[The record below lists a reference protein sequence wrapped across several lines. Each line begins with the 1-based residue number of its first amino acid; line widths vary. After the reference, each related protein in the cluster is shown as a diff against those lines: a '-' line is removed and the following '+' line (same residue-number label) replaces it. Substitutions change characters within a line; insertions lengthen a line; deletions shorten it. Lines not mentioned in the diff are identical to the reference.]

1 MPVAQ
6 LTGVSRR
13 SIEHFRGFDHKHT
26 AQRRPPALTKPL
38 NTDSEPHQ
46 YPVTQWRQKY
56 RMINPL
62 RFKTMTFQKLAKL
75 ALGIRPAMPKR
86 GMFKPRP

>member
-46 YPVTQWRQKY
+46 YPVT
-56 RMINPL
+56 
-62 RFKTMTFQKLAKL
+62 
-75 ALGIRPAMPKR
+75 
-86 GMFKPRP
+86 